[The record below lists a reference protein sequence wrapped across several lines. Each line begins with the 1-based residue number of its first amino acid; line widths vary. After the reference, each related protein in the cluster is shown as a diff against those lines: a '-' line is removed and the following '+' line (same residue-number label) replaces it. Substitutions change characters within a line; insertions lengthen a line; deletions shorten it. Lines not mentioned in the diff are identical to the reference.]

1 MRFACLMLW
10 FVPMW
15 AVAAPVPKTPAM
27 KPWVGKLAFPK
38 RTGLQIACP
47 NEGGADTEVP
57 ATLFA
62 YSVLKDTNNRVLV
75 REGKITGY
83 LEKSDVMQASEAV
96 EEFDRRIAANAKD
109 ARSYASRGWA
119 FIELQ
124 KLELA
129 EKDYN
134 VAVGIDPENIQWR
147 SNRAQIFTM
156 LKKYDNAIE
165 DYDFAIRRYANWEF
179 PYRAR
184 ASVKIAQ
191 KKYAAAL
198 EDLAFAIER
207 EPTAEAYT
215 QSGMA
220 HGRMG
225 DDEKELQAYAKAI
238 ELNPDHAL
246 ALNNRAW
253 ALATCPV
260 AKRRDGKL
268 AVELAKKACE
278 QTDWRNSGYID
289 TLAAAHAEAGDFAE
303 AMKWQREVLRDTAY
317 LQKNPEAKA
326 LRDRLE
332 LYEAKKPYRRP
343 AIAKE

>member
-1 MRFACLMLW
+1 MRVACLLLW

-15 AVAAPVPKTPAM
+15 AVAAPVPKTPM
-27 KPWVGKLAFPK
+27 KSWVGKLAFPK
-38 RTGLQIACP
+38 REGLRIACS
-47 NEGGADTEVP
+47 NDGGADTEVP
-57 ATLFA
+57 ATLLA
-62 YSVLKDTNNRVLV
+62 YSVIQDTSTRVKV

-96 EEFDRRIAANAKD
+96 EEFDRRIAANAKES
-109 ARSYASRGWA
+109 RSYASRGWA
-119 FIELQ
+119 FIELK

-134 VAVGIDPENIQWR
+134 VAVGIEPNRVEWR
-147 SNRAQIFTM
+147 NNRAHVLQI
-156 LKKYDNAIE
+156 LKKYDEAIE
-165 DYDFAIRRYANWEF
+165 DYNFVIQQYANWEF

-184 ASVKIAQ
+184 ASVRIAQ

-198 EDLAFAIER
+198 EDLALAIER

-215 QSGMA
+215 QTGMA

-225 DDEKELQAYAKAI
+225 DDEKELQAYEQAI
-238 ELNPDHAL
+238 ALNPNHVL

-253 ALATCPV
+253 ALATGPV
-260 AKRRDGKL
+260 AKLRNGKS

-278 QTDWRNSGYID
+278 LTNWQNASYID
-289 TLAAAHAEAGDFAE
+289 TLAAAYAEAGEFVE
-303 AMKWQREVLRDTAY
+303 AAKYQREALRDTAY
-317 LQKNPEAKA
+317 LQNNPEAKG

-332 LYEAKKPYRRP
+332 LYEAKTPYRRP
-343 AIAKE
+343 AVAKQ